1 MINIWFV
8 MFVLG
13 TSLFTDSYARPG
25 ASQESRLAKT
35 ASEDFH
41 CHRRKMIENTG

>member
-25 ASQESRLAKT
+25 ASQESRLAKLQVRIFT
-35 ASEDFH
+35 VIAE
-41 CHRRKMIENTG
+41 RVIENTG